1 MTARTIVIVGAT
13 SGIGKAV
20 AVQLAHDG
28 HRILAA
34 GRDSHRADA
43 LRSRLNAASQV
54 IVCDVATLQGCAQ
67 LVEAVSGHTDHVDA
81 LINNAGVMEPEH
93 RLTTDGHE
101 LNLAVHHLAPFA
113 VTSRLLPLLRNGSI
127 PGDPDGHDRPRVV
140 NVNSAGH
147 HTSLNGHRNPTLDFA
162 DLTSAGQYDP
172 FLAYSRSKLANLLFT
187 YELARRYGHELLVN
201 ALHPGL
207 VRTDIGRSFP
217 RWRVLAAQAMG
228 IAPARAAPAV
238 TRLATET
245 VTTNGGYYDRTTLTR
260 SSGPSYDTGTAAR
273 LWQVTEQICGPF
285 DPGRSLLTEI
295 P

>member
-1 MTARTIVIVGAT
+1 MTARTIVVVGAT

-20 AVQLAHDG
+20 AVKLAREG
-28 HRILAA
+28 HRVLAA
-34 GRDSHRADA
+34 GRDPHRANA
-43 LRSRLNAASQV
+43 LRGRLNADSQL
-54 IVCDVATLQGCAQ
+54 IVCDVATREGCSR
-67 LVEAVSGHTDHVDA
+67 LVQAVSDHTDHVDA
-81 LINNAGVMEPEH
+81 LINNAGLMVPER

-113 VTSRLLPLLRNGSI
+113 VTSGLLPLLRNGSM

-147 HTSLNGHRNPTLDFA
+147 HTSLSGHRNLTLDFD
-162 DLTSAGQYDP
+162 DLDAAHHYNP
-172 FLAYSRSKLANLLFT
+172 FDTYSRSKLANLLFT
-187 YELARRYGHELLVN
+187 YELARRHGHELLVN

-217 RWRVLAAQAMG
+217 RWRVLAAQAMA
-228 IAPARAAPAV
+228 ISPARAAPAII
-238 TRLATET
+238 RLATET

-285 DPGRSLLTEI
+285 DPAPRRLS